1 MGLLAEIRI
10 KGVCFALLTGLLV
23 LPSGCKAQ
31 ETYGTRFLSLQ
42 KVVKLPGVSG
52 RIDHL
57 AVNKAHKMVYMAALG
72 NNTLEVID
80 LSRGK
85 VVHTIKGLDEP
96 QGVAYLPQAN
106 AVFVANGGNG
116 VCAFYDA
123 NTYRQKAELDLG
135 EDADNVS
142 YLQGDQTVY
151 VGYGNGGIALVNAA
165 SMKAIGIIRLPG
177 HPEGFQVDPRT
188 KKIWV
193 NVPDARAVAVL
204 DGKNKKA
211 IDEWRINTP
220 LACFPMAYSSQDH
233 RLFIS
238 GRRPSRLLVLDSE
251 TGKKIAEQPCVGDA
265 DNLFYDA
272 GSKRVLISGGSGYVD
287 IFKQQDADTYTQIAH
302 IATRIGART
311 SLWVPEWKELLL
323 AVPARNGQPAELLV
337 YKMND

>member
-1 MGLLAEIRI
+1 MSLLSGISI
-10 KGVCFALLTGLLV
+10 KSTCFALLTGLLV

-31 ETYGTRFLSLQ
+31 GTYGTRFLSLQ
-42 KVVKLPGVSG
+42 KVVKLPGVRG

-57 AVNKAHKMVYMAALG
+57 AVDKAHQVVYMAALG

-80 LSRGK
+80 LSKGK
-85 VVHTIKGLDEP
+85 VIHEIKGLDEP

-123 NTYRQKAELDLG
+123 NTYKQKAELDLG

-142 YLQGDQTVY
+142 YAQGDQTVY
-151 VGYGNGGIALVNAA
+151 VGYGNGGIALINAA
-165 SMKAIGIIRLPG
+165 SMKAIGTIRLPG
-177 HPEGFQVDPRT
+177 HPEGFEVDSLT
-188 KKIWV
+188 KKIWA
-193 NVPDARAVAVL
+193 NVPDARVVAVL
-204 DGKNKKA
+204 DGKNRKA
-211 IDEWRINTP
+211 IDAWRINAP
-220 LACFPMAYSSQDH
+220 LACFPIAYSSQDH
-233 RLFIS
+233 RLFIG

-251 TGKKIAEQPCVGDA
+251 TGKKIAEAPCAGDA

-272 GSKRVLISGGSGYVD
+272 ASKRILISGGSGYVD
-287 IFKQQDADTYTQIAH
+287 IFKQQDTDTYTQIAH

-311 SLWVPEWKELLL
+311 SLWVPEWKEFLL
-323 AVPARNGQPAELLV
+323 AVPERNGQPAALLV